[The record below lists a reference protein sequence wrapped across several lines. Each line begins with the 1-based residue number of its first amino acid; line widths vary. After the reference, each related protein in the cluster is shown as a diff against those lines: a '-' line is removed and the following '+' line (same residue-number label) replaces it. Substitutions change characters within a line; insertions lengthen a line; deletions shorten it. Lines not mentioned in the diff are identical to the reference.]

1 MSEEITDSQW
11 ALIAPLLPVQRPL
24 GRRRADDRQTLNGIL
39 WMLRTGARWQDLPQA
54 YGSDTRCHRRLKEG
68 QAPGGGEQPR
78 RGKGTKLMVVTDG
91 AGIPLGTLVASA
103 QQAEVHLAKATLS
116 RIRVPRDRG
125 RARTRPRS
133 LVADKG
139 YDSEA
144 LRLEL
149 RGRGIHPCIPPA
161 ARSPPQAR
169 AEAQSG

>member
-1 MSEEITDSQW
+1 MGLT
-11 ALIAPLLPVQRPL
+11 
-24 GRRRADDRQTLNGIL
+24 
-39 WMLRTGARWQDLPQA
+39 
-54 YGSDTRCHRRLKEG
+54 
-68 QAPGGGEQPR
+68 R

-116 RIRVPRDRG
+116 RVRVPRKRG

-149 RGRGIHPCIPPA
+149 RGRGIHPCIPRRRGHRPRPGPKPNLA
-161 ARSPPQAR
+161 GYRHRWIVERTFAWLGNFRRLVTRWERLAHVYLAFVLVACLIISLR
-169 AEAQSG
+169 AISG